1 MNEIVKT
8 NRKLWIDLLR
18 GIAIILVIF
27 GHQGSVLKDFFVWTS
42 PIKMPLFF
50 AISGFLFTNKGS
62 LYIGKLFMRLIFPY
76 CILSLVPVVIVC
88 HYFTGSNIYNEV
100 LQFLFGWFIPT
111 FFFSSILFRVLVV
124 KLSNNKWLL
133 FASFLIAAVGVI
145 IPQNEILRVFEFK
158 TILIA
163 QHFMALGYAW
173 KDLKKDDDS
182 KPINRI
188 VLIISIATYVI
199 LGSVNLI
206 YYPLESIDVHTS
218 SYYNPIL
225 CYIMI
230 LTGLYIMYVIG
241 KYIGEKYENTI
252 IVKTGA
258 LIGKHAIVIFL
269 TQTIATIF
277 LSFTLGSILPPNN
290 RSYVTS
296 LIYTICMVMISTII
310 GVICEK
316 YCPIVLGISKKKK

>member
-27 GHQGSVLKDFFVWTS
+27 GHQGSELKDFFVWTS

-50 AISGFLFTNKGS
+50 AISGYLFTNKG
-62 LYIGKLFMRLIFPY
+62 LFYIGKLFMRLVLPY
-76 CILSLVPVVIVC
+76 CILSLVPIVIVY
-88 HYFTGSNIYNEV
+88 HYFTGNIIYNEV

-111 FFFSSILFRVLVV
+111 FFFSSILFRALVV

-133 FASFLIAAVGVI
+133 FASFLIAVVGVI
-145 IPQNEILRVFEFK
+145 IPQTEMLRVFEFK

-163 QHFMALGYAW
+163 QHFMTLGYVW
-173 KDLKKDDDS
+173 KELKKEDDS
-182 KPINRI
+182 KPANRI
-188 VLIISIATYVI
+188 VFIISITTYVI
-199 LGSVNLI
+199 LGCVNLI
-206 YYPLESIDVHTS
+206 YYPLNSIDVHTS
-218 SYYNPIL
+218 SYYNPVL

-230 LTGLYIMYVIG
+230 LSGLYIIYVIG
-241 KYIGEKYENTI
+241 KYIGEKYGNTI
-252 IVKTGA
+252 IVRTGA

-277 LSFTLGSILPPNN
+277 LSYTLGIVLPSNN
-290 RSYVTS
+290 CSYVTTF
-296 LIYTICMVMISTII
+296 IYTICMVMISTII